1 MGLNIYFVIY
11 FDDLGEIY
19 FWVMK
24 LLVIFIS
31 LDLIWGKN
39 LELIKSYGFL
49 VDKILGVGV
58 VDV

>member
-1 MGLNIYFVIY
+1 MVYVELVKVGLNIYFVIY

-31 LDLIWGKN
+31 FDLICG
-39 LELIKSYGFL
+39 
-49 VDKILGVGV
+49 
-58 VDV
+58 

>member
-31 LDLIWGKN
+31 LDLICGKN